1 MTSTRRVFVERLL
14 DWYHENG
21 RHALPWREDSRTAFE
36 ILVAEVLLQRTTAS
50 AVEGA
55 YVSFVARYPTP
66 ACLVAAPSDRLVDAI
81 EPLGLT
87 KRAGHLERCSA
98 QLWERY
104 AGRVPA
110 ERTAL
115 LSLHGVGEYTA
126 RSVLIH
132 AFGEHTVAV
141 DTNVRRLVSR
151 FFGIDPHSDA
161 LGETADALAPEGR
174 SGDFLHAML
183 DFAASVCR
191 AREPRCDS
199 CPLRTRCRRFES
211 GRASRIERSQ

>member
-21 RHALPWREDSRTAFE
+21 RHGLPWREESRTAFE

-55 YVSFVARYPTP
+55 YVPFVARYPTP
-66 ACLVAAPSDRLVDAI
+66 TCLVAAPSDRLVDAV

-98 QLWERY
+98 QLLERHGG
-104 AGRVPA
+104 AVPA

-132 AFGEHTVAV
+132 AFGERTVAV

-151 FFGIDPHSDA
+151 FFGVNPDSDA
-161 LGETADALAPEGR
+161 LRETAAALVPEDQ

-191 AREPRCDS
+191 AREPRCDR
-199 CPLRTRCRRFES
+199 CPLRTGCHLFES
-211 GRASRIERSQ
+211 GRASPSDHSR

>member
-14 DWYHENG
+14 DWYDENG
-21 RHALPWREDSRTAFE
+21 RHALPWREDARTAFE

-55 YVSFVARYPTP
+55 YVPFVARYPTP
-66 ACLVAAPSDRLVDAI
+66 ACLVAAPSDRLVDAV

-98 QLWERY
+98 QLLERH
-104 AGRVPA
+104 AGTVPA

-132 AFGEHTVAV
+132 AYGERTVAV

-151 FFGIDPHSDA
+151 FFGVDPDSDA
-161 LGETADALAPEGR
+161 LREIAAALAPEDR
-174 SGDFLHAML
+174 IGDFLHAML
-183 DFAASVCR
+183 DFAADVCR

-199 CPLRTRCRRFES
+199 CPLRTGCRRFES
-211 GRASRIERSQ
+211 GCASRSERSQ